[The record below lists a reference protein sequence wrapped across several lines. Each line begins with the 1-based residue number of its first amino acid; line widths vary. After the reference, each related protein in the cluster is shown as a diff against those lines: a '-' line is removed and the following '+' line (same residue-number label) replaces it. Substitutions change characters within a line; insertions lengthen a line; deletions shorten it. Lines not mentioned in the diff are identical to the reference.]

1 MARDKDQSLLTAA
14 AEQCRFEEVRSR
26 VQQAVLFAAPA
37 NDALAAPSL
46 DLAAHNRPL
55 LESSPANTE
64 LLANMSHDLRSPL
77 NSVIGFSE
85 VLLDQLYGPLNK
97 KQQEFVTS
105 IQANGVI
112 LLALIDDLLDL
123 ATVETGVLAL
133 ELSSF
138 SLREALDAAVL
149 RHREQALKSGVTLHL
164 EFALSADVRILADLG
179 KFKRIMF
186 TLLANAVKFTS
197 AGGTVNVSIMRDNDC
212 IEITVADTGLGIKVD
227 DIPQLFQASPRQQQ
241 AAETG
246 KDEEISPGLALIRQL
261 VELHGGRIWVKSY
274 FGMGS
279 RFTFTLPLAQTKLGV
294 ASAHHAENQRG
305 DGKTILL
312 IEDEQLT
319 LAATEHA
326 LHDKGY
332 RVLRAKDGED
342 GIKMAR
348 RDPPDLIVLDLMLP
362 GMNGFDVVER
372 LRNEQVA
379 ENVPI
384 LILTSMKILSADR
397 ERLSGKVWKIA
408 GKGSLSTHEF
418 INLVE
423 SAVGLK

>member
-26 VQQAVLFAAPA
+26 VQRAGLFAAPSHA
-37 NDALAAPSL
+37 ALAA
-46 DLAAHNRPL
+46 PL
-55 LESSPANTE
+55 LESSLGNAD

-85 VLLDQLYGPLNK
+85 ILLDQLYGPLNE
-97 KQQEFVTS
+97 KQQKYVNHIHS
-105 IQANGVI
+105 SGLR
-112 LLALIDDLLDL
+112 LLALINDLVDL
-123 ATVETGVLAL
+123 STVETGGLALSL
-133 ELSSF
+133 ELSTF
-138 SLREALDAAVL
+138 SLRQALDAAVL
-149 RHREQALKSGVTLHL
+149 MHREKGLKSGVALQL
-164 EFALSADVRILADLG
+164 EFAPQADVLILADLG
-179 KFKRIMF
+179 KFKWIIF
-186 TLLANAVKFTS
+186 TLLANAIKFTS
-197 AGGTVNVSIMRDNDC
+197 AGGTVNVSILCDNDC
-212 IEITVADTGLGIKVD
+212 IEITVADTGPGIKVN
-227 DIPQLFQASPRQQQ
+227 DIPKLFQASPRQCE
-241 AAETG
+241 AAGIG
-246 KDEEISPGLALIRQL
+246 KGEELGPSLVLVRQL

-279 RFTFTLPLAQTKLGV
+279 RFTFTLPLSQTETITAAPSHIV
-294 ASAHHAENQRG
+294 NRRG

-332 RVLRAKDGED
+332 RVLRARDGEA
-342 GIKMAR
+342 GIEMAR
-348 RDPPDLIVLDLMLP
+348 HDPPDLIVLDLMLP
-362 GMNGFDVVER
+362 GINGFDVVER
-372 LRNEQVA
+372 LRTERIA

-397 ERLSGKVWKIA
+397 ERLVGKVWKIA

-423 SAVGLK
+423 CALGSK

>member
-26 VQQAVLFAAPA
+26 VQQAGLFAAPA
-37 NDALAAPSL
+37 NDALAAP
-46 DLAAHNRPL
+46 NRPL
-55 LESSPANTE
+55 QESSPANAE

-77 NSVIGFSE
+77 NAVIGFSE
-85 VLLDQLYGPLNK
+85 ILRDQLYGPLNK
-97 KQQEFVTS
+97 KQHEFVTS
-105 IQANGVI
+105 IQASGLI

-123 ATVETGVLAL
+123 ATVETGVLTL
-133 ELSSF
+133 ELSPF
-138 SLREALDAAVL
+138 SLLEALDAAVL
-149 RHREQALKSGVTLHL
+149 RHREQAMKSGVTLHL
-164 EFALSADVRILADLG
+164 EFAPSADVRILADPG

-212 IEITVADTGLGIKVD
+212 IEITVADTGLGIKVAE
-227 DIPQLFQASPRQQQ
+227 ISQLFQASPRQQQ

-279 RFTFTLPLAQTKLGV
+279 RFTFTLPLVQTKSGI
-294 ASAHHAENQRG
+294 ASAHPAENQRG

-342 GIKMAR
+342 GIEMAR
-348 RDPPDLIVLDLMLP
+348 HDPPDLIVLDLMLP
-362 GMNGFDVVER
+362 GINGFDVVER
-372 LRNEQVA
+372 MHNERVA

-397 ERLSGKVWKIA
+397 ERLAGKVWKIA

-423 SAVGLK
+423 NAVG

>member
-1 MARDKDQSLLTAA
+1 MASDKDQSLLTAA
-14 AEQCRFEEVRSR
+14 AEQCRFEEVSLR
-26 VQQAVLFAAPA
+26 VQRAGLVSPPSHAA
-37 NDALAAPSL
+37 
-46 DLAAHNRPL
+46 PL
-55 LESSPANTE
+55 LESSLGNAD

-85 VLLDQLYGPLNK
+85 ILLDQLYGPLNE
-97 KQQEFVTS
+97 KQQEYVNHIHS
-105 IQANGVI
+105 SGLR
-112 LLALIDDLLDL
+112 LLALINDLVDL
-123 ATVETGVLAL
+123 ATVETEGLALSL
-133 ELSSF
+133 ELSTF

-149 RHREQALKSGVTLHL
+149 MHREKGLKSGVALQL
-164 EFALSADVRILADLG
+164 ELAPQTDVLILADLG

-186 TLLANAVKFTS
+186 TLLANAIKFTS
-197 AGGTVNVSIMRDNDC
+197 SGGTVKVSILCDNDC
-212 IEITVADTGLGIKVD
+212 IEITVADTGLGIKVN
-227 DIPQLFQASPRQQQ
+227 DIPKLFRASPRQRE
-241 AAETG
+241 AVDNG
-246 KDEEISPGLALIRQL
+246 KDEEIGPGLVLIRQL

-279 RFTFTLPLAQTKLGV
+279 RFTFTLPLSQTETITAAPSHIV
-294 ASAHHAENQRG
+294 NRRG

-342 GIKMAR
+342 GIKMAQR
-348 RDPPDLIVLDLMLP
+348 LPPDLIVLDLMLP
-362 GMNGFDVVER
+362 GLNGFDVVER
-372 LRNEQVA
+372 LRNERIA

-397 ERLSGKVWKIA
+397 ERLAGKVWKIA

-423 SAVGLK
+423 SAVD